1 MALINGEEGK
11 IPGTLD
17 LFGSFQDS
25 ATIAKLAVFGN
36 AVSLWITTHPVY
48 PVFCFYYCR
57 QVKCCCGKLVREL
70 FTVPGF
76 QQHFNMLAAE
86 DNKFKMCLVYLHAPR

>member
-1 MALINGEEGK
+1 MALINGKEGK

-17 LFGSFQDS
+17 LSGSFQDA

-48 PVFCFYYCR
+48 PVSCFYYCR
-57 QVKCCCGKLVREL
+57 
-70 FTVPGF
+70 
-76 QQHFNMLAAE
+76 
-86 DNKFKMCLVYLHAPR
+86 